1 MALDGKRTS
10 NMSNDQSAISPSPR
24 ENAVITGAAS
34 GIGAAVARRFRERGA
49 NVFLLDRDMPSLHRS
64 FGNADDSKAKL
75 FEADVSDTAQIKDIF
90 AEIERCH
97 GGVDSV
103 VHCAGVARLGTVI
116 EMDEATF
123 DFVLKVN
130 LKGTFLLAKHAM
142 PSLLAR
148 KGSFTAIASD
158 AGTQGASGYAAY
170 CASKHGVVGLV
181 KSLALDHGP
190 SGVRCNAICPGFV
203 ETPMLEQLFGD
214 NPTDRAFYEKSVP
227 LGRFAR
233 PEDVAE
239 LAAFISSPAGAYLNG
254 AIVAL
259 DGGSTAG
266 YFSTA
271 VLSR

>member
-1 MALDGKRTS
+1 MKPPG
-10 NMSNDQSAISPSPR
+10 PR
-24 ENAVITGAAS
+24 ENAVVTGAAS
-34 GIGAAVARRFRERGA
+34 GIGAAVARRLWQRGA
-49 NVFLLDRDMPSLHRS
+49 NVFMIDRDVDGLRS
-64 FGNADDSKAKL
+64 VSSNADAHGGMVGI
-75 FEADVSDTAQIKDIF
+75 FQADVTDGEKIEGIF
-90 AEIERCH
+90 AEISRH

-103 VHCAGVARLGTVI
+103 VHCAGVARIGTVA

-123 DFVLKVN
+123 DFVLNVN

-142 PSLLAR
+142 PFLVNR

-170 CASKHGVVGLV
+170 CASKHGVVGLIR
-181 KSLALDHGP
+181 SMALDHGP
-190 SGVRCNAICPGFV
+190 QGVRCNTICPGFV
-203 ETPMLEQLFGD
+203 QTPMLDQLFAD
-214 NPTDRAFYEKSVP
+214 NPSDRAYYEKTVP

-254 AIVAL
+254 AVIAL

-266 YFSTA
+266 YFSSAATPG
-271 VLSR
+271 